1 VGVPIARSGLRPGN
15 RYVAVVRNLN
25 FAQRVVLVVA
35 LAAVCV
41 AIDGYVASRSSA
53 WFGYAPNTG
62 AVFDPDGGKA
72 KVLGVRLALAVAWA
86 AVSILLLRSS
96 KQ

>member
-1 VGVPIARSGLRPGN
+1 M
-15 RYVAVVRNLN
+15 RNLN
-25 FAQRVVLVVA
+25 HAQRVVLVVA
-35 LAAVCV
+35 LAALCV

-62 AVFDPDGGKA
+62 AVFDPDGGKTR
-72 KVLGVRLALAVAWA
+72 VLVVRVALAVAWA
-86 AVSILLLRSS
+86 AAGVVILRSP